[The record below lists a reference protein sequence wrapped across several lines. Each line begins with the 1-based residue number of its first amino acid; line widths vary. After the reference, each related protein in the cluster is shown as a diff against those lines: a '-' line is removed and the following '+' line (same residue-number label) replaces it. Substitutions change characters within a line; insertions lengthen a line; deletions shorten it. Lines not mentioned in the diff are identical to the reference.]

1 MGRVKFSVK
10 LILLKFATPFKIGN
24 GENYIDAITIYR
36 AFIKALSYLGEP
48 FDDIMNGS
56 VKFSSTFPYK
66 GELFIKMPFRQVVC
80 QDRRKEKEIRSIQYV
95 SLKTYEEIEPP
106 YLMRCEGDKIIIQDR
121 NKSRELRRD
130 EILES
135 YGKFGVDY
143 RNRMDRLFS
152 SSDPFSMPYFMPA
165 GELAFLSSTWN
176 KKLEEALKL
185 LEITGI
191 GGDRNLGYGKFKVV
205 GYKDVDVNVNYEYK
219 YATGRVY
226 TESEFKAERFD
237 VTPIIGGDIQINL
250 VSQLFLLPLGSLV
263 KNSKRMIVGDTNS
276 IKNTVIIDP
285 ILL

>member
-1 MGRVKFSVK
+1 MK
-10 LILLKFATPFKIGN
+10 LIILKFITPFKIGN

-36 AFIKALSYLGEP
+36 AFIKSLSFLGEP
-48 FDDIMNGS
+48 FDDIINGR

-66 GELFIKMPFRQVVC
+66 GELFIKIPFRQVEC
-80 QDRRKEKEIRSIQYV
+80 QDRKKEKEIKSIQYI

-106 YLMRCEGDKIIIQDR
+106 YVMKCEGDKIIIQGK
-121 NKSRELRRD
+121 NKSKDLRSD
-130 EILES
+130 EIIEN

-152 SSDPFSMPYFMPA
+152 SSDPFSTPYFMPA
-165 GELAFLSSTWN
+165 GELAFLSSTWDN
-176 KKLEEALKL
+176 KLEEALKL

-205 GYKDVDVNVNYEYK
+205 GYKDVDVNVKYEYK
-219 YATGRVY
+219 YATGRVF
-226 TESEFKAERFD
+226 TESEFMAERFD

-250 VSQLFLLPLGSLV
+250 VSQLVLLPVGSLV
-263 KNSKRMIVGDTNS
+263 KDSKRIIVGDTNS
-276 IKNTVIIDP
+276 IRNTVIIDP

>member
-1 MGRVKFSVK
+1 MGRVRLSVK
-10 LILLKFATPFKIGN
+10 LIILKFATPFKIGN

-56 VKFSSTFPYK
+56 IKFSSTFPYK

-106 YLMRCEGDKIIIQDR
+106 YLMECEGDKIIIQ
-121 NKSRELRRD
+121 
-130 EILES
+130 
-135 YGKFGVDY
+135 G
-143 RNRMDRLFS
+143 
-152 SSDPFSMPYFMPA
+152 
-165 GELAFLSSTWN
+165 
-176 KKLEEALKL
+176 
-185 LEITGI
+185 
-191 GGDRNLGYGKFKVV
+191 
-205 GYKDVDVNVNYEYK
+205 VNYEYK

>member
-36 AFIKALSYLGEP
+36 ALIKALSFLGEP
-48 FDDIMNGS
+48 FDDIINGR

-66 GELFIKMPFRQVVC
+66 GELFIKIPFREVKC
-80 QDRRKEKEIRSIQYV
+80 QDRKKEKEIMSIQYV

-106 YLMRCEGDKIIIQDR
+106 YVMNCEGDKIIIQGK

-152 SSDPFSMPYFMPA
+152 SSDPYSMPYFMPA
-165 GELAFLSSTWN
+165 GQLAFLSSTWN
-176 KKLEEALKL
+176 NKLEEALKL
-185 LEITGI
+185 LEMTGI

-205 GYKDVDVNVNYEYK
+205 GYKDIDVNMNYEYK
-219 YATGRVY
+219 YATGRAY

-237 VTPIIGGDIQINL
+237 ARPIIGGDIQINL
-250 VSQLFLLPLGSLV
+250 VSQLLLLPLGSLV
-263 KNSKRMIVGDTNS
+263 KDSKRIVVGDTNS
-276 IKNTVIIDP
+276 IRNTVIIDP